1 MIVPNEDRVL
11 VKKVDT
17 ELMQDDHIL
26 LPGQLKSGENLFVGE
41 VVHKG
46 DSKLHIGQL
55 VWFSEFS
62 NARIIDMG
70 KVLRGEW
77 TVDEAIKSENL
88 LYILA
93 KDDIMAYD
101 DDYDFV
107 KIREAAQ
114 KSKPEAAP
122 AV

>member
-11 VKKVDT
+11 VKKST
-17 ELMQDDHIL
+17 GQEFQDEHIL

-41 VVHKG
+41 VVHPGNSAFK
-46 DSKLHIGQL
+46 IGQL

-62 NARIIDMG
+62 HARIIDMG
-70 KVLRGEW
+70 KVYRGEW
-77 TVDEAIKSENL
+77 TVDQALKEENL

-93 KDDIMAYD
+93 KDDVMAYD
-101 DDYDFV
+101 DNYDAL

-114 KSKPEAAP
+114 ESKPEAA
-122 AV
+122 ATV

>member
-17 ELMQDDHIL
+17 ELMQDEHIL

-41 VVHKG
+41 VVHAG
-46 DSKLHIGQL
+46 DSKLHLGQL

-93 KDDIMAYD
+93 KDDIMAFD
-101 DDYDFV
+101 DDYDFI

-114 KSKPEAAP
+114 KVQLEAQAT
-122 AV
+122 V

>member
-17 ELMQDDHIL
+17 ELMQDEHIL

-46 DSKLHIGQL
+46 DSKLHEGQL
-55 VWFSEFS
+55 VWYSEFS
-62 NARIIDMG
+62 SARIIDMG

-77 TVDEAIKSENL
+77 TVDEAIKAENL

-93 KDDIMAYD
+93 KDDVMAYD
-101 DDYDFV
+101 NDYDFA
-107 KIREAAQ
+107 KIRSAAQ
-114 KSKPEAAP
+114 ESQPEAQA